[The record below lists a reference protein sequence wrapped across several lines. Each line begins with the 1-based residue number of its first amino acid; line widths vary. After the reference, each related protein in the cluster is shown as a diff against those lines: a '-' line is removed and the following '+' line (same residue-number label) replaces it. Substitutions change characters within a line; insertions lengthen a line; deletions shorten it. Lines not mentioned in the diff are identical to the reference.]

1 VSKIIVLVLL
11 AMFVELQYLLWFDE
25 NGWKKYDQLQQRIT
39 TQLSE
44 NSKIQIK
51 NQAISNDIIMVKNG
65 LEGVE
70 TIAREELGMIKKGE
84 QFYLIIQ

>member
-1 VSKIIVLVLL
+1 
-11 AMFVELQYLLWFDE
+11 MFVELQYLLWFDE

>member
-25 NGWKKYDQLQQRIT
+25 NGWKKYDQLQQRIA

>member
-1 VSKIIVLVLL
+1 MSKIIVLVLL

>member
-1 VSKIIVLVLL
+1 
-11 AMFVELQYLLWFDE
+11 MWFDE

>member
-1 VSKIIVLVLL
+1 
-11 AMFVELQYLLWFDE
+11 MFVELQYLLWFDE
-25 NGWKKYDQLQQRIT
+25 NGWKKYDQLQQRIA

>member
-1 VSKIIVLVLL
+1 
-11 AMFVELQYLLWFDE
+11 
-25 NGWKKYDQLQQRIT
+25 
-39 TQLSE
+39 
-44 NSKIQIK
+44 
-51 NQAISNDIIMVKNG
+51 MVKNG

>member
-1 VSKIIVLVLL
+1 
-11 AMFVELQYLLWFDE
+11 MFVELQYLLWFDE

-70 TIAREELGMIKKGE
+70 TIARVELGMIKKGE